1 MLETGTVLVVSVLSL
16 RVTDKLSYVRNT
28 NCIWWLAF
36 SLYKSLTNFLML
48 ETGTVLVVSVLSL
61 QVTDKL
67 SYVRNRNCIGG

>member
-1 MLETGTVLVVSVLSL
+1 MLETRTVLVVSVLSL
-16 RVTDKLSYVRNT
+16 QVTDKLSYVRNT

>member
-1 MLETGTVLVVSVLSL
+1 MLETRTVLLVSVLSL
-16 RVTDKLSYVRNT
+16 QVTDKLSYVRNT